1 MKDEGAGKNG
11 KWMATNCASEHYTK
25 DAEGYECE
33 CAAEG
38 IHTIPSE
45 CTPSS
50 SSHPVEWMKPDN
62 DEVKDGSMVL
72 KASYTRTQ
80 EKQYEG
86 NYLNRFVGSEI
97 NTADYFKYG
106 YFEIRAKVN
115 LKTGTMSAFWL
126 CGNRNDNIEYEIDI
140 FECFGKYPGLFK
152 QTALAHPYENGSGSK
167 SGSTYNFAREVKDD
181 LAEPNTWLNATKL
194 SSKFK
199 TAELRKWYQESA
211 LGSPYQ
217 PNKEN
222 QLGTS
227 SYFHVENMT
236 DWHTYGLDWREDSIT
251 WYIDGI
257 ATMRLEIP
265 EGGLKVKDSQQKE
278 RTYKFD
284 QPMRLILGLAVDS
297 SDTTPWSK
305 VEDAAYDSVNSGVS
319 MEIDYVRVYQDSKGE
334 VYKNYERTK

>member
-1 MKDEGAGKNG
+1 MNFPYFISDNKD
-11 KWMATNCASEHYTK
+11 
-25 DAEGYECE
+25 
-33 CAAEG
+33 
-38 IHTIPSE
+38 
-45 CTPSS
+45 
-50 SSHPVEWMKPDN
+50 
-62 DEVKDGSMVL
+62 
-72 KASYTRTQ
+72 
-80 EKQYEG
+80 
-86 NYLNRFVGSEI
+86 I
-97 NTADYFKYG
+97 NTAYRLAIATLSSNILPFKDGILEKEEPVIIAGLG
-106 YFEIRAKVN
+106 YETPWTRDAAINTWNAGGMICPEVSLN
-115 LKTGTMSAFWL
+115 TLKSVLTT
-126 CGNRNDNIEYEIDI
+126 C
-140 FECFGKYPGLFK
+140 
-152 QTALAHPYENGSGSK
+152 ENGYRIDGEYWDAIIWTT
-167 SGSTYNFAREVKDD
+167 GAWNQYLYTGDKDD